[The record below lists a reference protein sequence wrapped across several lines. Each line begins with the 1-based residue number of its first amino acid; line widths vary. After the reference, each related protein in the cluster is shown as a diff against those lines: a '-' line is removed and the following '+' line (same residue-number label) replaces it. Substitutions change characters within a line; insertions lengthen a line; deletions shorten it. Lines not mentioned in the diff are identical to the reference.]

1 MTGPQPE
8 TEREVYMEIRAWR
21 AWEPKGILD
30 TEEVKKWFQSCRNMA
45 EAIHNQREKVA
56 RLRDAATHITQN
68 LNGMP
73 TASNNGNKILEVV
86 CDRDAEI
93 RKLNHMET
101 ELVKLRMEAITR
113 VFCIVYAEDGYS
125 IRIADYLR
133 SYYIDCETTDK
144 YGYFKLKTYDNVAE
158 EYDVSV
164 KTVANGLKNGL
175 EALAEIWPDIT
186 RDRA

>member
-1 MTGPQPE
+1 M
-8 TEREVYMEIRAWR
+8 ERIRTWR
-21 AWEPKGILD
+21 ADELEKKPD
-30 TEEVKKWFQSCRNMA
+30 SAAEVKAWFRRCRSLA

-73 TASNNGNKILEVV
+73 TASGNGNKILEVV

-93 RKLNHMET
+93 RKLNNMET
-101 ELVKLRMEAITR
+101 ELVKRRMEAITR

-133 SYYIDCETTDK
+133 SYYIDCETTGK

>member
-1 MTGPQPE
+1 
-8 TEREVYMEIRAWR
+8 MEIRAWR

-30 TEEVKKWFQSCRNMA
+30 TEAVKKWFQSCRNLV

-68 LNGMP
+68 LSGMP
-73 TASNNGNKILEVV
+73 MASGNGDKILDAV

-101 ELVKLRMEAITR
+101 ELVKRRMEAISR
-113 VFCIVYAEDGYS
+113 VFCIVYAENGYS
-125 IRIADYLR
+125 IRVTDYLR

-144 YGYFKLKTYDNVAE
+144 DGYFKLKTYENVAE

-186 RDRA
+186 RDSA

>member
-1 MTGPQPE
+1 M
-8 TEREVYMEIRAWR
+8 EV
-21 AWEPKGILD
+21 
-30 TEEVKKWFQSCRNMA
+30 
-45 EAIHNQREKVA
+45 IHNQREKVS

-73 TASNNGNKILEVV
+73 MASGNGDKILEVV

-101 ELVKLRMEAITR
+101 ELVKRRVEAITR
-113 VFCIVYAEDGYS
+113 VFCIVYAEDGHS

-144 YGYFKLKTYDNVAE
+144 DGYFKIKTYENVAE
-158 EYDVSV
+158 EYGVSV

-186 RDRA
+186 RDSA